1 MKEFPSTLRIGN
13 CEVGPG
19 HPAFVIAEIGINH
32 NGDLDLARRLIDVAA
47 DAGCSAV
54 KFQKRDLPSVYT
66 RSVLEDLDS
75 HEQGLQYLIPILKDF
90 ELTPDQLQLMRE
102 HADAAGIQFLCTPFD
117 RVSAE
122 LLHQMSLPAYKVS
135 SADLTNLELIE
146 TLAGFGKP
154 LLLSTGMT
162 VESELDCTV
171 DFLRDQGSEIALL
184 HCVSS
189 YPVHARDS
197 CLNRIR
203 HLAEKYRCPVGYSGH
218 DIGVALSIVA
228 ATLGASIIEKH
239 ITLDKSL
246 RGPDHKVSLLPEELR
261 QLVQSVR
268 DCELAIGDSR
278 EQILQGELLNQMVF
292 RKSVVAAKPIA
303 CGERIEREALAV
315 KSPGTG
321 LTPQRLHELVGTLAA
336 RDLAPDDLFFDTDLV
351 PDAGEP
357 LPAID
362 WGRYGFVAR
371 YHDFEPSAAL
381 RPDVME
387 FHLTYAD
394 TLLDLPREALE
405 RHRENLAS
413 TTLRV
418 HCCEYV
424 GDRLFDLCSIYPNV
438 LQESIET
445 LERVVAITK
454 ELSSW
459 FNDEPPLIVVNCGA
473 MTLKEEL
480 RTQEVDQEAFWKIIQ
495 GLDLGPIR
503 IGAQNMPPTPWY
515 FGGEWKGHYFIEPHQ
530 LVDFCKATGQAITLD
545 LSHAQMASR
554 YIGMPFGD
562 YIAMLRPWVEHIHV
576 SDAGGLS
583 GEGMQIGAGDVDF
596 AKLFEHYGD
605 YRGTWVPEIWQG
617 HVNQNAGARW
627 ALRQFAKLLNG

>member
-1 MKEFPSTLRIGN
+1 VKDFPRTVRIGDR
-13 CEVGPG
+13 EVGPG
-19 HPAFVIAEIGINH
+19 QPTFVIAEIGINH

-47 DAGCSAV
+47 DSGCSAV
-54 KFQKRDLPSVYT
+54 KFQKRDLASVYT

-90 ELTPDQLQLMRE
+90 ELTPDQLQRVRE
-102 HADAAGIQFLCTPFD
+102 HAEAAGILFLCTPFD

-122 LLHQMSLPAYKVS
+122 LLQQMDVPAYKVS
-135 SADLTNLELIE
+135 SGDLTNLELLE

-154 LLLSTGMT
+154 LLLSTGMA
-162 VESELDCTV
+162 VERELDCTV

-189 YPVHARDS
+189 YPVHARDAD
-197 CLNRIR
+197 LTRIR

-239 ITLDKSL
+239 ITLDRSL
-246 RGPDHKVSLLPEELR
+246 RGPDHKVSLLPAELR

-268 DCELAIGDSR
+268 ECELATGDTR
-278 EQILQGELLNQMVF
+278 DQILQGELLNQMVF
-292 RKSVVAAKPIA
+292 RKSVVAAQPIPR
-303 CGERIEREALAV
+303 GVRIEREALAV

-321 LTPQRLHELVGTLAA
+321 LSPQRLQELVGTLAA
-336 RDLAPDDLFFDTDLV
+336 RDFAEDDLFFDTDLV

-362 WGRYGFVAR
+362 WGRYGFVVR
-371 YHDFEPSAAL
+371 YHDFEPVAAL
-381 RPDVME
+381 RSQVME

-394 TLLDLPREALE
+394 TLLDLPREALD
-405 RHRENLAS
+405 RHGGELAS

-424 GDRLFDLCSIYPNV
+424 GDRLFDLCYPNV

-445 LERVVAITK
+445 LKRVVVITA
-454 ELSSW
+454 ELSDW
-459 FNDEPPLIVVNCGA
+459 FDDETPLIVVNCGA
-473 MTLKEEL
+473 MTLKEDL
-480 RTQEVDQEAFWKIIQ
+480 RTREVDQEAFWKIIQ
-495 GLDLGPIR
+495 SLDLGPIR

-515 FGGEWKGHYFIEPHQ
+515 FGGEWKGHYFIEPQ
-530 LVDFCKATGQAITLD
+530 ELVDFCKATGQAITLD

-562 YIAMLRPWVEHIHV
+562 YIAQLRPWVEHIHV
-576 SDAGGLS
+576 SDAGGIS
-583 GEGMQIGAGDVDF
+583 GEGMQIGTGDVDF
-596 AKLFEHYGD
+596 AKLFEHYAD
-605 YRGTWVPEIWQG
+605 YRGTWMPEIWQG
-617 HVNQNAGARW
+617 HVNQNAGARL
-627 ALRQFAKLLNG
+627 ALRRIADLLRG